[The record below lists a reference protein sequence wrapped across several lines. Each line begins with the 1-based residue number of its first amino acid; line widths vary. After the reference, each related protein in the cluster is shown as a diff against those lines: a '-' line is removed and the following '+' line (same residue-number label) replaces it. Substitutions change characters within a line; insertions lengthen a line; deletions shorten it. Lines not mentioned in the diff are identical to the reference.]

1 MTDPITTC
9 ANHPDR
15 ETGLRCNR
23 CGKPI
28 CSECAVLTPVGYRC
42 KQCVREQQQQFET
55 ARPLDF
61 VLIAVLAAAGGGLGS
76 LLLGIFNLWGVFLA
90 PVVGGGLGDIL
101 QRVIRPRRSR
111 NMPWFAAAGVLL
123 GVLFVQGRRWLPY
136 FLQGNILATA
146 AWLLPAL
153 LWPGVH
159 AALMAAAVFARMKGI
174 RL

>member
-1 MTDPITTC
+1 MNDPITTC

-42 KQCVREQQQQFET
+42 KQCIRDQQQQFET
-55 ARPLDF
+55 AKPFDF
-61 VLIAVLAAAGGGLGS
+61 VLVTVLAAVGGGLGS
-76 LLLGIFNLWGVFLA
+76 LLLGMFSLWGLFLA
-90 PVVGGGLGDIL
+90 PVVGGGLADVL
-101 QRVIRPRRSR
+101 QRIIRPRRSR
-111 NMPWFAAAGVLL
+111 NMPWFAAGGVVL
-123 GVLFVQGRRWLPY
+123 GALMLQGWRYMPY
-136 FLQGNILATA
+136 LLQGNILATV

-153 LWPGVH
+153 LWPGLH
-159 AALMAAAVFARMKGI
+159 AVLMTAAVYARMKGI